1 MAVYGRIRPRSP
13 ITANA
18 AFTILTDGFARIGR
32 HSHGGGNVWRRQNCV
47 LRNATHRARSRARL
61 RARPA
66 PNLVRLAQPEP
77 LQLTAGDV
85 VAEDS
90 EEAPFAPPPV
100 DDIFGLGE
108 CEAEDVFVEAPV
120 GLEAEEEDAPFD
132 PPEFEAEPA
141 FSPPVLDPAPQV
153 IAPPPAPKPLSI
165 EAPRLRAVPAI
176 SIYASWDRPEA
187 EALLRDFA
195 ADPRLARAETQIAR
209 GGLDGATAHFAGGAN
224 ADLVILD
231 TTLQGKP
238 MLAELDRLIEV
249 LPPKARIVVI
259 GAVNDIGLLRELAA
273 RDVSDYVVPPAK
285 ADDLVRSTCQ
295 LFAAAD
301 SAHVIAVIGARGGI
315 GASTIAQ
322 NVAWSIAERQRANV
336 ALVDLDFSF
345 GSAAQNFQHQPTA
358 SAADVVQA
366 EDPES
371 ALAQALTK
379 LTPRLQLLSAPAA
392 VGSVELDT
400 AAFEAMMAEVRRA
413 SSYVVLDLPHVWEP
427 WVRSALR
434 DSDEVVVVAGA
445 DLASLRNAD
454 NMLKLMRSERD
465 KPSGPM
471 VVLSMLGVPK
481 RPEIP
486 LKDFSEALCTK
497 PVLSFSF
504 EPELFAKAEAN
515 GERIYETMPDA
526 KAALQ
531 LDALATLLTG
541 REAIACPDKR
551 ERSAPKTAA
560 EPSPP
565 ATPDLPVLELV
576 QEAPPPKRRASRS
589 GFIALQ
595 APLAERKRSS
605 GLVRLAAAVL
615 VMVITGVWYVQYQE
629 NRAGAWR
636 PDAPSAFRA

>member
-1 MAVYGRIRPRSP
+1 M
-13 ITANA
+13 
-18 AFTILTDGFARIGR
+18 
-32 HSHGGGNVWRRQNCV
+32 
-47 LRNATHRARSRARL
+47 RNATHRARSRARL
-61 RARPA
+61 RARPTPVA
-66 PNLVRLAQPEP
+66 NDNVVRLAPAEP

-85 VAEDS
+85 VAEES

-108 CEAEDVFVEAPV
+108 CEEEDMFVDAAPAE
-120 GLEAEEEDAPFD
+120 LEAEEEDAPFD
-132 PPEFEAEPA
+132 PPEFEAEPV
-141 FSPPVLDPAPQV
+141 FSSPVLDPEPEV
-153 IAPPPAPKPLSI
+153 VAPPPPPKPVPV
-165 EAPRLRAVPAI
+165 EAPRVRAVPAI

-187 EALLRDFA
+187 EALLRAFA
-195 ADPRLARAETQIAR
+195 ADPRMARAETQIAR
-209 GGLDGATAHFAGGAN
+209 GGLDGATAYFAAGAN

-249 LPPKARIVVI
+249 LPVKARIVVI

-273 RDVSDYVVPPAK
+273 REVSDYIVPPAN
-285 ADDLVRSTCQ
+285 ADDLVRSACQ
-295 LFAAAD
+295 LFAATD
-301 SAHVIAVIGARGGI
+301 SAHVIAIIGARGGI

-345 GSAAQNFQHQPTA
+345 GSAAHNFQHEPTA
-358 SAADVVQA
+358 SAADVVRA
-366 EDPES
+366 EDAES
-371 ALAQALTK
+371 VLTQALTK

-392 VGSVELDT
+392 VESVELDT
-400 AAFEAMMAEVRRA
+400 AAFETMMAEVRRA

-434 DSDEVVVVAGA
+434 DADEVVVVAGA

-465 KPSGPM
+465 KPSAPM

-515 GERIYETMPDA
+515 GETIYEAMADA

-541 REAIACPDKR
+541 REAIARPDKR
-551 ERSAPKTAA
+551 ERSAPKPSDEATVAETA
-560 EPSPP
+560 PT
-565 ATPDLPVLELV
+565 ATPELPVLELV
-576 QEAPPPKRRASRS
+576 NEAPRETPAASSKRRASRS

-595 APLAERKRSS
+595 APLPERKRPS
-605 GLVRLAAAVL
+605 GLVRFAAAVL
-615 VMVITGVWYVQYQE
+615 VIVIAGVWYVQYQE
-629 NRAGAWR
+629 ARAGAWR
-636 PDAPSAFRA
+636 PDAPNAFSA